1 MTKRITLFL
10 MMIFFISIANAQ
22 LKSPAQFLGYELGQ
36 RFTPYHQVLAYFD
49 HVAANSS
56 IVKLEEYGKTYEN
69 RPLRLAYVAS
79 PENFGRLEEIRLNN
93 LKLAGIESGQGSTD
107 QPVIVWLSYNVHG
120 NESVSTEAVLQ
131 TIYELVNPANSTT
144 KEWLKNTVVIIDPC
158 LNPDGRE
165 RYVNFYTERVGK
177 NFNAAPYTREHLE
190 PWPGGRPNHY
200 LFDLNRDWA
209 WQSQIE
215 TQQRIKVYN
224 QWLPQVHVD
233 FHEMGIDEPYYFAP
247 AAEPFHEDITAWQRE
262 FQVLIGKNNAKY
274 FDKNNWLYFTKE
286 IFDLLYPSYGDTYP
300 TFSGAIGMTYEQGG
314 SGRAGLAVVT
324 ATGDS
329 LTLKDR
335 IDHHHIAGLS
345 TIEASSI
352 NATRAVTEFRN
363 YFTKSKSNPAGIYKT
378 YVIRGDNPVNKLKD
392 FAAFLDRNG
401 IEYGYGTARGG
412 LGFNYFTG
420 REESFSAQA
429 NDLVISAFQ
438 PKSTLVKV
446 LMEPTTVVPD
456 SLTYDLTAW
465 ALPYAWGLKAFAL
478 RERINPSSTTLVSNN
493 QPAITVDKPLAYIAP
508 WTDLS
513 SLKFLSALIKNK
525 IRVRYSQLP
534 FKVADASFGAGSLVL
549 LRTDNVALGDNFD
562 KTVQR
567 LSANHGVSLAVSSTG
582 FADAGPDFGSPSIR
596 YINAPRVAVLAGD
609 EVSSTS
615 FGEVW
620 HYFDQQIDYPIDVV
634 ETRHF
639 NRIDLKNTDV
649 IILPNGFYNDLMSE
663 NQLNK
668 LKDWVRAGGKLI
680 AMGNTVSQLADKPG
694 FLLKFKEED
703 KKDDKKNPDLDLKTF
718 AERDRE
724 GIKSEIPGSIFRVQL
739 DNTHPLAFGYGK
751 DYFTLKFDS
760 RMYAYLPDGGWNVG
774 VIRKNALVSGFVG
787 SNVKAK
793 MQDGLVFGVQE
804 LGSGSVVYMADNPLF
819 RSFWENGKLLFG
831 NAIFL
836 VGQ

>member
-1 MTKRITLFL
+1 MIKRFTLFL
-10 MMIFFISIANAQ
+10 LMLFFINTTSAQ
-22 LKSPAQFLGYELGQ
+22 LKSPAQFLGYELGE
-36 RFTPYHQVLAYFD
+36 RFTPYHKVLAYFD
-49 HVAANSS
+49 HIAANTSN
-56 IVKLEEYGKTYEN
+56 VKLEEYGKTYEH
-69 RPLRLAYVAS
+69 RPLRLAYVSS
-79 PENFGRLEEIRLNN
+79 PENFARLDEIRQNN
-93 LKLAGIESGQGSTD
+93 LKLAGIQSGQGTTE

-131 TIYELVNPANSTT
+131 TMYELVNPANAIT

-165 RYVNFYTERVGK
+165 RYVNFYTERVGR
-177 NFNAAPYTREHLE
+177 NFNATPYTREHLE

-215 TQQRIKVYN
+215 TQQRVKVYN

-345 TIEASSI
+345 TIEAASL
-352 NATRAVTEFRN
+352 NAKKAVNEFKN
-363 YFTKSKSNPAGIYKT
+363 YFAKSKSNPSGIYKT
-378 YVIRGDNPVNKLKD
+378 YVIRGDNPSNKLKD
-392 FAAFLDRNG
+392 FADFLKRNG
-401 IEYGYGTARGG
+401 IEFGYGTASGG
-412 LGFNYFTG
+412 SGFNYMTG
-420 REESFSAQA
+420 RVESFSAQST
-429 NDLVISAFQ
+429 DLVISTFQ
-438 PKSTLVKV
+438 PKSTLIKV
-446 LMEPTTVVPD
+446 LMEPSTVVPD

-465 ALPYAWGLKAFAL
+465 ALPYAWGLKAYAL
-478 RERINPSSTTLVSNN
+478 RDRVNPSSATLATNT
-493 QPAITVDKPLAYIAP
+493 QPALLAEKPLAYIAP

-513 SLKFLSALIKNK
+513 SLKFLSTLIKNK
-525 IRVRYSQLP
+525 IRVRYSQAA
-534 FKVADASFGAGSLVL
+534 FTVGGKSFPAGSLL
-549 LRTDNVALGDNFD
+549 LIRTDNIALGDNFD
-562 KTVQR
+562 KMVRNLATQHAVP
-567 LSANHGVSLAVSSTG
+567 LSAGTTG
-582 FADAGPDFGSPSIR
+582 LVDAGPDFGSPSVR
-596 YINAPRVAVLAGD
+596 YLKAPRIAVLAGE
-609 EVSSTS
+609 EVASTS
-615 FGEVW
+615 FGEIW
-620 HYFDQQIDYPIDVV
+620 HYFEQQIDYPIDVV
-634 ETRHF
+634 EARHF
-639 NRIDLKNTDV
+639 NRINLKNTDV
-649 IILPNGFYNDLMSE
+649 LILPNGFYSDIMSE

-668 LKDWVRAGGKLI
+668 IKDWVRGGGKLI
-680 AMGNTVSQLADKPG
+680 AIGNTVSQLAGKPG
-694 FLLKFKEED
+694 FDLKFKEED
-703 KKDDKKNPDLDLKTF
+703 KKDEKKNPDLDLRIF
-718 AERDRE
+718 ADRNRE

-751 DYFTLKFDS
+751 EYFTLKLDT
-760 RMYAYLPDGGWNVG
+760 RMYAYLPEGGWNVG
-774 VIRKNALVSGFVG
+774 VMRKNALVSGFVG

-804 LGSGSVVYMADNPLF
+804 LGSGSIVYMVDNPLF

-831 NAIFL
+831 NAVFL